1 MQVLLDSEYEK
12 NRDFSVFTDIYGPD
26 KPLKT

>member
-1 MQVLLDSEYEK
+1 MQVLLDSDNEK
-12 NRDFSVFTDIYGPD
+12 KRDFSVFTDIYGPD